1 MGVKNCHHII
11 SYPIDFQVS
20 HLYSNIISNPYKIH
34 DFFFWCSG
42 GVCKLENSL
51 WNLQPTSQDS
61 IDAGSLYLLKCFF
74 FRIGWGS
81 QIDPETKPQPG
92 FVVKKKSTVLSSFLS
107 RFWTESSI
115 QNHPS
120 HHCCRSVP
128 LQRHS
133 WQVKLSQSDLIG
145 NTRQQS

>member
-34 DFFFWCSG
+34 DVFFWCSG

-74 FRIGWGS
+74 FSHRLRIPDWPWNKTATRFCSEKEEYSTFLISKQVLDWKLHPKSPITSLLQIRASTATFMTS
-81 QIDPETKPQPG
+81 QTL
-92 FVVKKKSTVLSSFLS
+92 TVWFD
-107 RFWTESSI
+107 WK
-115 QNHPS
+115 H
-120 HHCCRSVP
+120 
-128 LQRHS
+128 
-133 WQVKLSQSDLIG
+133 
-145 NTRQQS
+145 